1 MLNLFKN
8 DYLVIPLIIWFFVQS
23 FKVLYDL
30 IVDKKLNLKRMV
42 GSGGMPSSHS
52 ALVCSLTTIIGVK
65 QGIESP
71 IFAVS
76 LIFATIVMYDAAG
89 VRRAAGKQARILN
102 QIIQSEGKKINI
114 QEKLVELIGH
124 TPVEVF
130 IGGLVGIVL
139 TLLLV

>member
-130 IGGLVGIVL
+130 VGGLVGIVL
-139 TLLLV
+139 TLLLI